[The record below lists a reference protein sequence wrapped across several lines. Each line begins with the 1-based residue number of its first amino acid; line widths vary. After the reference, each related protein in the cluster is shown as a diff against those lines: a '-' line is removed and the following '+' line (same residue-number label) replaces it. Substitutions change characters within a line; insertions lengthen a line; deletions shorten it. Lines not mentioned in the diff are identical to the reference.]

1 MTTRVGVTHAA
12 HYMPP
17 TVMTA
22 EELASR
28 TGLSV
33 ETIHEDYGLREKR
46 IGAPGESAIEHA
58 LKAGKALLEG
68 RDPAEID
75 LLIYATGSMPD
86 YLLHWDTYRLHEELG
101 LKHARFLELRQGCIG
116 SLHALEAAKNYLAA
130 NSRLNRAMV
139 IGAEGYHFSEAFADY
154 SNPNNE
160 PMYIFADGAAA
171 VLLES
176 DRVADLPNALGE
188 FAYLVDSTHHAE
200 FPIPA
205 GGVKH
210 FPSEATVRDNLHA
223 VQMTA
228 KDPRDLKRFGIRYI
242 QNYLAVI
249 RQALEASGHE
259 GKPDFVVSNQL
270 KLPLMRILT
279 TKLGLTF
286 DDTIYTMPEFGHVGT
301 ADILLGLGEMLRN
314 RPVAAGKTAAIVSS
328 GVSFSWGA
336 AGLEILA

>member
-12 HYMPP
+12 HYLPP

-22 EELASR
+22 EELAQR

-33 ETIHEDYGLREKR
+33 ETILEDYGMREKR
-46 IGAPGESAIEHA
+46 IGAPNESAAEHA
-58 LKAGKALLEG
+58 LKAGQALLEG

-75 LLIYATGSMPD
+75 LLIYATGSLPD
-86 YLLHWDTYRLHEELG
+86 YLLRWDVYEFHEKLG
-101 LKHARFLELRQGCIG
+101 LKNARFLEIRQGCIG
-116 SLHALEAAKNYLAA
+116 SLHALEAAKNYLMA
-130 NSRLNRAMV
+130 NPKMNRAMV
-139 IGAEGYHFSEAFADY
+139 IGAEGYHFSEVFADY

-176 DRVADLPNALGE
+176 DRVAELPNALGE
-188 FAYLVDSTHHAE
+188 FSYIVDSSHHADIW
-200 FPIPA
+200 IPA
-205 GGVKH
+205 GGVKSY
-210 FPSEATVRDNLHA
+210 PSEATMRDNLHSLQLA
-223 VQMTA
+223 T

-249 RQALEASGHE
+249 KQALEASGHE
-259 GKPDFVVSNQL
+259 GKPDFVISNQL

-286 DDTIYTMPEFGHVGT
+286 DDTVYTMPEFGHVGT
-301 ADILLGLGEMLRN
+301 ADILLGLGEVLRN
-314 RPVAAGKTAAIVSS
+314 KPLEAGKTAAIVSS

-336 AGLEILA
+336 AGLDIL